1 MSRLT
6 KRKRPPVTE
15 GTPFINIERI
25 TTPRAISTC
34 NPAQRAD
41 SHRRRTRRVPILHH
55 QPGISDVRRTRVGR
69 ETNPVG
75 HGEAVGDDGDEAY
88 AEARVSNS
96 DRGGMR
102 VCVWDQW
109 AYRWIRC
116 IGRPDSAV
124 PGTVGSLASA
134 TIPIKSA
141 LALPHKL
148 CASGTYESIRH
159 VGEEQV
165 SRWPVDGDVVQA
177 VELSAEK
184 VVEDH

>member
-1 MSRLT
+1 MYVSRLT

-15 GTPFINIERI
+15 CTTFINIERI
-25 TTPRAISTC
+25 TTPRAIST
-34 NPAQRAD
+34 PHRRHGAKSGD

-124 PGTVGSLASA
+124 PGTVGSLAST
-134 TIPIKSA
+134 TIPIRSA
-141 LALPHKL
+141 CIA
-148 CASGTYESIRH
+148 AQVVRIRDLRIH
-159 VGEEQV
+159 T
-165 SRWPVDGDVVQA
+165 SRR
-177 VELSAEK
+177 
-184 VVEDH
+184 